1 MRAPS
6 SRSTIIN
13 TAAYRAIALDLQ
25 LWSRTKPD
33 IQGAYFQHYA
43 MLLQQSKYK
52 RFNSSQRLG
61 KMNVVRKL
69 IFAIQTDFYSLESI
83 PWLIDTLRV
92 VAQADLT
99 INHVFKPL
107 VQYLAASLH
116 AGSGTGL

>member
-1 MRAPS
+1 
-6 SRSTIIN
+6 
-13 TAAYRAIALDLQ
+13 
-25 LWSRTKPD
+25 
-33 IQGAYFQHYA
+33 

-61 KMNVVRKL
+61 KMNVIRKL
-69 IFAIQTDFYSLESI
+69 IFAIQTDFYPLESV

-99 INHVFKPL
+99 LNHVYKPL

-116 AGSGTGL
+116 AGKAHFPGASAHSLIATFRRS